1 MVCIAASHYC
11 SMLETEGV
19 AELLKSLSAHADAHV
34 KGLADSI
41 LRMLDERH
49 GRSQTSSRQ
58 PGSPN
63 S

>member
-1 MVCIAASHYC
+1 
-11 SMLETEGV
+11 MLETEGV
-19 AELLKSLSAHADAHV
+19 AELLKSLSAHADTHV

-49 GRSQTSSRQ
+49 ARSQTFSRK